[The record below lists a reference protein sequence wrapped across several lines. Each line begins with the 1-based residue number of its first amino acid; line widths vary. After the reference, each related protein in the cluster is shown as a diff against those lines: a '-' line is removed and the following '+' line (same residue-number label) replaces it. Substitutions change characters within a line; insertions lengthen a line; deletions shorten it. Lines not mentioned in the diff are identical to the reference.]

1 MGLMEVR
8 AEITGTVTEIL
19 LIAGDQFAAGD
30 EIMILDAMKMEVP
43 VVTGY
48 SGRIVTM
55 HVGAGESVAEDQLL
69 ATVEAAD

>member
-43 VVTGY
+43 VVTVY
-48 SGRIVTM
+48 SGRVVTM
-55 HVGAGESVAEDQLL
+55 HVGAGESVTEDQLL
-69 ATVEAAD
+69 ATVETSD